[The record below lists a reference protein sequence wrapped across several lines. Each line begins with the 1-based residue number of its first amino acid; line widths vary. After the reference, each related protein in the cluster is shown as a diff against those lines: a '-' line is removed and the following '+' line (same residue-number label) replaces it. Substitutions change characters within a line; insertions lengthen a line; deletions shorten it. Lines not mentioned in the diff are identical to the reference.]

1 MLVFLIYLYYICKTN
16 KQKTEKMKKL
26 SINKLNELKDRFWKR
41 NKHNSKGEIEL
52 PLFFNE
58 LQKRITTN

>member
-1 MLVFLIYLYYICKTN
+1 
-16 KQKTEKMKKL
+16 MKDL
-26 SINKLNELKDRFWKR
+26 SIKKLNELKYRFWKR

-58 LQKRITTN
+58 LQKRITTFNK